1 MLSHSK
7 CSLKMVSESLADT
20 DGGIKT
26 LQNFHSIQKVKNM
39 IFHTAQY
46 HHPMS
51 PILVDPMKFQVM
63 WDCWKIWIDSVV
75 NLREKLHSR
84 ITDIADQAWKLYAII
99 IVTHVSD

>member
-46 HHPMS
+46 HHFMGS
-51 PILVDPMKFQVM
+51 TSIGLMG
-63 WDCWKIWIDSVV
+63 WWKIWIDSVV